1 MGPAAGGMLRQRAA
15 RGRLLDARAFS
26 SGMDVTDTTFDTAV
40 IKRSVEVPV
49 VVDFWAEWCGP
60 CRTLT
65 PVLEREVAA
74 REGTVELVKV
84 DVDANPVLSEE
95 YGIRGIPAVKAFRN
109 GRVVNEFV
117 GAQAPQ
123 TVAAFLDSLTQ
134 PSEGEELLA
143 RLRESGDDAEIIAAL
158 DAGHPEQAL
167 ELVLD
172 EIPDAQPERRDE
184 LRRLALAI
192 FEELGPEHP
201 ATQAS
206 RRRLATILF

>member
-1 MGPAAGGMLRQRAA
+1 
-15 RGRLLDARAFS
+15 
-26 SGMDVTDTTFDTAV
+26 MDVTDTTFDTAV
-40 IKRSVEVPV
+40 IKRSAEVPV

-60 CRTLT
+60 CRMLT

-74 REGTVELVKV
+74 REGALELVKV

-158 DAGHPEQAL
+158 DAGDPERAL